1 MTVTWVAYEDMAAG
15 QVVLEVDATA
25 IRVFS
30 SRSAEARQIHLSQL
44 RVSPSGPDR
53 KGRHQFEF
61 IASANGAAR
70 INLHTDGGGAARI
83 QAWLEVVARNQAA
96 LPAPLLQGY

>member
-44 RVSPSGPDR
+44 RVTPSGPNR
-53 KGRHQFEF
+53 KGRHQIELT
-61 IASANGAAR
+61 SSPNGAGR
-70 INLHTDGGGAARI
+70 INLHTDGAGAARI
-83 QAWLEVVARNQAA
+83 KAWLEVVARNQAA
-96 LPAPLLQGY
+96 LPSPLV